1 MQSFIPALPPVPVQ
15 YATAPTALVL
25 RALVPPGAIVEA
37 RVLSQS
43 VATVR
48 QATYDVLLSIGSQVL
63 KVSTSQPLQAGSQ
76 VRLTSNAGLQLQVI
90 PSAAAW
96 AKNDNLPP
104 VKADSATPV
113 KADSVAAAKSAPG
126 GLLKNVVVAP
136 AANAISTPAKNNV
149 VATAT
154 NNVGAPAANIAA
166 GPSRR
171 GEIMQRIEGHIDQA
185 LRSALPREQPM
196 QQALRTMQRI
206 LNTTDKPLPDAT
218 RQLVREVFARLPDLA
233 AVQDPRRL
241 PDALRLSGMFLENAL
256 VQLTGAGAN
265 SNLGDDLRV
274 TLLRLAANLKARLPE
289 NNAVVRPGPGDREAV
304 MLQQVQSALARLKV
318 HQLSTLNTRLHNQPD
333 TAAAPRLS
341 MELPFLHGAQIE
353 SVQLTIGKE
362 DARPEAPEA
371 ARQPAWTADL
381 DFELGELGPLHIR
394 ARLQNAWVSTVFW
407 APRDA
412 TLTLVKANIATLRE
426 ELARHD
432 IQLRH
437 ITYQKGL
444 PPARQLHPR
453 PLIHVAI

>member
-1 MQSFIPALPPVPVQ
+1 VQ
-15 YATAPTALVL
+15 YATVPTALVL

-63 KVSTSQPLQAGSQ
+63 KASTSQPLEVGSH
-76 VRLTSNAGLQLQVI
+76 VRLTSNTGLQLQII

-96 AKNDNLPP
+96 AKNDKPPP
-104 VKADSATPV
+104 VKTDSAAPV
-113 KADSVAAAKSAPG
+113 KSAPG
-126 GLLKNVVVAP
+126 GLLKNVLVAP
-136 AANAISTPAKNNV
+136 AANRISTPAKNNI
-149 VATAT
+149 VATANT
-154 NNVGAPAANIAA
+154 VGTRAGNTVAAPA
-166 GPSRR
+166 RH

-185 LRSALPREQPM
+185 LRGALPREQPV

-218 RQLVREVFARLPDLA
+218 KQLLREVFARLPDLA
-233 AVQDPRRL
+233 TVQDPRRL
-241 PDALRLSGMFLENAL
+241 PDALRLSGIFLENAL
-256 VQLTGAGAN
+256 LQLAGAGAN
-265 SNLGDDLRV
+265 NSLGDDLRV

-289 NNAVVRPGPGDREAV
+289 NNAAVRPEPGDREAV

-318 HQLSTLNTRLHNQPD
+318 HQLSTLNTRLHNQAD

-362 DARPEAPEA
+362 DARPEAPEVV
-371 ARQPAWTADL
+371 RQPAWTADL
-381 DFELGELGPLHIR
+381 DFELGKLGPLHVR

-412 TLTLVKANIATLRE
+412 TLVLVKSNIATLRE

-453 PLIHVAI
+453 PLLHVAI